1 MRAYQIMGIALNIML
16 ADIRKYYLFVLF
28 TVLFPASCI
37 IMLKI
42 EVAKSFLNFS
52 AVPTQRVKTT

>member
-42 EVAKSFLNFS
+42 QLHRRIRAESGDGGRRG
-52 AVPTQRVKTT
+52 PGH